1 MTRYLSD
8 YLTPEQQK
16 EMFNRKGDIS
26 IITAPTGAGKT
37 TLIMDNTIKRVDVN
51 LLFGNR
57 KTLILC
63 NRTALYT
70 QIRIDLELKLSK
82 AELKEGINREF
93 VKKNLIHVM
102 TYQKLYISMLE
113 NKNFLD
119 DYEVIICDECH
130 YFINDGWNHITHLT
144 LEKLIEF
151 SKTNTVLFFSAT
163 TKEIKFWLD
172 IYKVNH
178 KLEKSIYTDI
188 IPTGDAIKLG
198 YNDRFEIITTD
209 MGVDDII
216 KSIPKGER
224 FILFLNENTS
234 RDRLIKKSKQYE
246 NVGYIHS
253 MWLNARN
260 GNIYPDEDM
269 KRKFNQLV
277 SNKSFTKDGLITNS
291 VMDNGVSIEDSSVSH
306 IILDHIGSMTQ
317 IIQMIGRK
325 RFNPNNPDDK
335 CKVYICCG
343 NQKEFKRMYDKYKA
357 MQEPSMD
364 YKYVEE
370 GKMSLGE
377 FFDKYNDKVERNTVR
392 IKSTTEDAYLDALNQ
407 FKKKLDRKEIDR
419 DFPFMFIQRYGKD
432 IEVIVNNC
440 YRFNI
445 DERVINLT
453 NIFNHQNK
461 GYKIQEFLCIC
472 LRQYYYNVDYRTT
485 QETMSYK
492 RNQGANEIPRI
503 LDRYLHRTLKSTEL
517 TELRNNLCKK
527 YSLRNSQ
534 RNILKM
540 DEFKEYIFSLGYK
553 IEKIIADRKVNYK
566 INKVC

>member
-8 YLTPEQQK
+8 YLTLEQQK
-16 EMFNRKGDIS
+16 EMFSRKGDIS

-37 TLIMDNTIKRVDVN
+37 TLIMDNTIKRVDTN
-51 LLFGNR
+51 LLFENKR
-57 KTLILC
+57 TLILC

-70 QIRIDLELKLSK
+70 QIKMDLELKLSK
-82 AELKEGINREF
+82 AELKEGIDKEF

-113 NKNFLD
+113 KQNFLD

-163 TKEIKFWLD
+163 TKEIKYWLD
-172 IYKVNH
+172 IYKLNH

-188 IPTGDAIKLG
+188 IPTEDAVKLG
-198 YNDRFEIITTD
+198 YNDRLEIITTD
-209 MGVDDII
+209 MGADDII
-216 KSIPKGER
+216 KLIPKGEK
-224 FILFLNENTS
+224 FILFMNENTS

-253 MWLNARN
+253 MWLSAKN
-260 GNIYPDEDM
+260 GKIYPDEDM
-269 KRKFNQLV
+269 QKKFNHLV
-277 SNKSFTKDGLITNS
+277 LNKSFSKDGLVTNS
-291 VMDNGVSIEDSSVSH
+291 AMDNGVSIEDISVKY
-306 IILDHIGSMTQ
+306 IIIDHIENMTQ

-325 RFNPNNPDDK
+325 RFNPNNSNDK

-343 NQKEFKRMYDKYKA
+343 NSKEFKRMYDKYKA

-370 GKMSLGE
+370 GKMSLDE
-377 FFDKYNDKVERNTVR
+377 FLDKYNDKVERNTVR
-392 IKSTTEDAYLDALNQ
+392 IKSTTEDAYIDVLKQ

-419 DFPFMFIQRYGKD
+419 TFPFMIWGSKPH
-432 IEVIVNNC
+432 VIVNNC

-445 DERVINLT
+445 DERLIHLN
-453 NIFNHQNK
+453 NMFEHQSRDF
-461 GYKIQEFLCIC
+461 KIEEFLCTC
-472 LRQYYYNVDYRTT
+472 LRQYYCNVDFRTT
-485 QETMSYK
+485 QETIAQK
-492 RNQGANEIPRI
+492 RNQGRIDIPQI
-503 LDRYLHRTLKSTEL
+503 LDRYLNEVIESKEL
-517 TELRNNLCKK
+517 TRIRKELCKK
-527 YSLRNSQ
+527 YSLRNSK
-534 RNILKM
+534 RNLLNHSDFEI
-540 DEFKEYIFSLGYK
+540 YISNLGYK
-553 IEKIIADRKVNYK
+553 IEKIIKDRRTYYRLYK
-566 INKVC
+566 

>member
-8 YLTPEQQK
+8 YLTLEQQK
-16 EMFNRKGDIS
+16 EMFSRKGDIS

-37 TLIMDNTIKRVDVN
+37 TLIMDNTIKRIDTN

-70 QIRIDLELKLSK
+70 QIRMDLELKLLK
-82 AELKEGINREF
+82 AELKKGIDKEF
-93 VKKNLIHVM
+93 VKKNFIHIM
-102 TYQKLYISMLE
+102 TYQKLYKSMLD

-163 TKEIKFWLD
+163 TKEIKYWLD
-172 IYKVNH
+172 IYKINN

-188 IPTGDAIKLG
+188 IPTEDAIKLG
-198 YNDRFEIITTD
+198 YNDRLEIITTD

-216 KSIPKGER
+216 KSIPKGDR
-224 FILFLNENTS
+224 FILFMNENTS

-253 MWLNARN
+253 MWLSAKN
-260 GNIYPDEDM
+260 GKIYPDEDM
-269 KRKFNQLV
+269 KKKFNHLV
-277 SNKSFTKDGLITNS
+277 LNKSFSKDGLVTNS
-291 VMDNGVSIEDSSVSH
+291 AMDNGVSIEDTSVKY
-306 IILDHIGSMTQ
+306 IIIDHIENMTQ

-325 RFNPNNPDDK
+325 RFNPNNPNDK

-343 NQKEFKRMYDKYKA
+343 NSKEFKRMYDKYKA

-370 GKMSLGE
+370 GKMALEE
-377 FFDKYNDKVERNTVR
+377 FLDKYNDKVERNTVR
-392 IKSTTEDAYLDALNQ
+392 IKSTTEDAYIDALKQ
-407 FKKKLDRKEIDR
+407 FKKKLDRKEIDKT
-419 DFPFMFIQRYGKD
+419 FPFMIFGS
-432 IEVIVNNC
+432 EPHVIVNNC

-445 DERVINLT
+445 DERLIHLN
-453 NIFNHQNK
+453 NMFEHQNRDF
-461 GYKIQEFLCIC
+461 KIEEFLCIC
-472 LRQYYYNVDYRTT
+472 LRQYYCNVDFRTT
-485 QETMSYK
+485 QETITQK
-492 RNQGANEIPRI
+492 RNQGRVDIPKILEIYI
-503 LDRYLHRTLKSTEL
+503 GQLLKSTEL
-517 TELRNNLCKK
+517 TKIRTDLCKK
-527 YSLRNSQ
+527 YSLRNSSKK
-534 RNILKM
+534 ILNQS
-540 DEFKEYIFSLGYK
+540 EFKSYINTLGFD
-553 IEKIIADRKVNYK
+553 IEKVIKDRKVYYK
-566 INKVC
+566 LYK